1 VVVPVVVLSLVLVF
15 VGCVLMRRRRRKR
28 IEVQKQHGTL
38 ASSDGYDP
46 KAQLHADPF
55 RPELDGRGV
64 VSEVASTSRETS
76 VMAEL
81 PASEPVGSEMDS
93 TSNRRDT

>member
-1 VVVPVVVLSLVLVF
+1 
-15 VGCVLMRRRRRKR
+15 MRRRQRKR
-28 IEVQKQHGTL
+28 IEVRKQHGTL
-38 ASSDGYDP
+38 ASSDGYEA

-76 VMAEL
+76 DMAEL